1 MTQRGNGEGATLRDV
16 ARLAGVSLG
25 TASQALNKRNNV
37 APETRAKVLEA
48 AAALG
53 YQHQTRVTVSNPQ
66 PLSVIGMILK
76 QDGVMPMAANPFYS
90 YVLSGVERECQR
102 MNLSLMF
109 ASVEVDELN
118 CPVSFPP
125 MLLDQKVDGILV
137 VGTFIEDTILEI
149 SQRVDM
155 PIVLI
160 DAYAPGKSFDSVIA
174 DNLNGAYAAV
184 EYLIKQG
191 HRNIGLI
198 GSLPDAYPSIR
209 ERRKGYLRALKYH
222 GIETSYIED
231 GQLNRIPAYDATC
244 RLLRRAPEVTAIFAC
259 NDECA
264 IGVMNAA
271 REMGREIPSDLSVV
285 GFDDIDLAQEV
296 TPALTTVHVDKVLMG
311 VLAVRHLRDRAESLN
326 RPALTTALS
335 TQLIVRDSVLP
346 PKR

>member
-1 MTQRGNGEGATLRDV
+1 
-16 ARLAGVSLG
+16 
-25 TASQALNKRNNV
+25 
-37 APETRAKVLEA
+37 
-48 AAALG
+48 
-53 YQHQTRVTVSNPQ
+53 
-66 PLSVIGMILK
+66 
-76 QDGVMPMAANPFYS
+76 
-90 YVLSGVERECQR
+90 
-102 MNLSLMF
+102 
-109 ASVEVDELN
+109 
-118 CPVSFPP
+118 

-137 VGTFIEDTILEI
+137 VGTFIEDAILQI

-155 PIVLI
+155 PIVLV

-184 EYLIKQG
+184 EYLIEQG

-209 ERRKGYLRALKYH
+209 ERRKGYLRALKHH

-271 REMGREIPSDLSVV
+271 REMGREIPSDLSIV